1 MSEQESVEIF
11 KSWNLYDN
19 IVRNNWMCH
28 QQMADFIR
36 KAAYLHARPA
46 DPTSSP
52 KKLRILDLGCG
63 DGAMARNGL
72 AGIDIESYIG
82 IDLSQDALNL
92 LTQSSGLG
100 PNPRTIHGDLFES
113 IKKLPSESQDVILAS
128 YSLHHFHQEQ
138 KESILTEV
146 RRVLSQHGC
155 FLWIDIA
162 CLEEEDRSGYVSR
175 IEHDIHT
182 QWKPMP
188 AQDAQDAIEHI
199 RNYDF
204 PEKASWMIHTWSKI
218 CNASSFE
225 QTDIGQARVGYRD
238 AFYIALQLT

>member
-1 MSEQESVEIF
+1 MSEKESVEIF
-11 KSWNLYDN
+11 NSWDLYDN

-36 KAAYLHARPA
+36 KAAYLQASTADPSRPA
-46 DPTSSP
+46 

-82 IDLSQDALNL
+82 IDLSQDALKL

-100 PNPRTIHGDLFES
+100 PNPQAIHGDLFES
-113 IKKLPSESQDVILAS
+113 IKTLPSESQDVILAS

-146 RRVLSQHGC
+146 RRVLSQHGF

-175 IEHDIHT
+175 IKQEIQN

-199 RNYDF
+199 RNHDF
-204 PEKASWMIHTWSKI
+204 PEKASWMIQTWSKV
-218 CNASSFE
+218 CNSNPLAQSE
-225 QTDIGQARVGYRD
+225 LGQAQVGYRD